1 VHLRT
6 TSAPA
11 DRHAAELTRLL
22 EPGAIRAVYQP
33 IVRLDDWQPV
43 GYEGLARFPS
53 PPGLIALP
61 PDVTL
66 AAAQPAGLRHDLE
79 VACWAAIAEAGPPP
93 EGRLLFVNVDP
104 DALGHPG
111 LWALADRLPSRLVIE
126 LTEQDAVRDCAVL
139 RDQLAPWLARGAM
152 VAIDD
157 AGAGFTSLE
166 YVAELRPDFLKLS
179 RTLVM
184 GVDRDLARRSVLRAT
199 VAFAREV
206 GARVVA
212 EGVEYEEELAV
223 LRAAEV
229 DYGQGWLFGRPSAVW
244 PDVLAPP
251 GAPPPPPLL
260 APAESRRGRLQ
271 RELARVPDAKS
282 ACQAVVD
289 HLARTGVIPSAYLEQ
304 GGRLRCQAVSG
315 AWQVCDGL
323 PLDAG
328 TIGEAFRTGATVLVP
343 DVARAGAGVP
353 SVASVAAVACAP
365 VRVGGRVAGVLCAES
380 PTALGRAAT
389 SELER
394 CAALLGERLGGD
406 LPGGELPGAG
416 AGSPA
421 QRFARIALRLAAL
434 EEPAAIVAEAL
445 AAAREL
451 SGFESGLLAL
461 RDGRGYERHAAGPF
475 GVLLNDLAID
485 ELDRMGA
492 WVAPGSSCHTMGD
505 RSGRGLPGHEPLRRA
520 GAAAL
525 VVLPLIAGGERLGLL
540 VLADREA
547 RALPTEEVEVLELLA
562 TLTAT
567 GLRMAAAV
575 VELRERA
582 ACDPLTGL
590 GHHGTFNAELPALRE
605 SARAQGALALLV
617 ADVDG
622 FKAVNDTRGHAA
634 GDALLRCVAELLR
647 EQALATAPAARAFR
661 LGGDEFALAYPAAGP
676 EEARAVGDALQDRV
690 RARLGA
696 TLSIGI
702 ALAEPG
708 EGDAQL
714 AARADAALYAVK
726 RNGRDGVALAS

>member
-1 VHLRT
+1 
-6 TSAPA
+6 
-11 DRHAAELTRLL
+11 
-22 EPGAIRAVYQP
+22 
-33 IVRLDDWQPV
+33 
-43 GYEGLARFPS
+43 
-53 PPGLIALP
+53 
-61 PDVTL
+61 
-66 AAAQPAGLRHDLE
+66 
-79 VACWAAIAEAGPPP
+79 
-93 EGRLLFVNVDP
+93 
-104 DALGHPG
+104 
-111 LWALADRLPSRLVIE
+111 
-126 LTEQDAVRDCAVL
+126 
-139 RDQLAPWLARGAM
+139 
-152 VAIDD
+152 
-157 AGAGFTSLE
+157 
-166 YVAELRPDFLKLS
+166 
-179 RTLVM
+179 
-184 GVDRDLARRSVLRAT
+184 
-199 VAFAREV
+199 
-206 GARVVA
+206 
-212 EGVEYEEELAV
+212 
-223 LRAAEV
+223 
-229 DYGQGWLFGRPSAVW
+229 
-244 PDVLAPP
+244 
-251 GAPPPPPLL
+251 
-260 APAESRRGRLQ
+260 
-271 RELARVPDAKS
+271 
-282 ACQAVVD
+282 
-289 HLARTGVIPSAYLEQ
+289 
-304 GGRLRCQAVSG
+304 
-315 AWQVCDGL
+315 
-323 PLDAG
+323 
-328 TIGEAFRTGATVLVP
+328 
-343 DVARAGAGVP
+343 
-353 SVASVAAVACAP
+353 
-365 VRVGGRVAGVLCAES
+365 
-380 PTALGRAAT
+380 
-389 SELER
+389 
-394 CAALLGERLGGD
+394 
-406 LPGGELPGAG
+406 
-416 AGSPA
+416 
-421 QRFARIALRLAAL
+421 
-434 EEPAAIVAEAL
+434 VAEAL

-485 ELDRMGA
+485 ELDRMGG

-617 ADVDG
+617 SDVDG

>member
-1 VHLRT
+1 VHIRT
-6 TSAPA
+6 TSAPAARRVA

-33 IVRLDDWQPV
+33 IVRLDDWVPV

-79 VACWAAIAEAGPPP
+79 VACWAAIAQAGPPP

-111 LWALADRLPSRLVIE
+111 LWALADRLPYRLVIE
-126 LTEQDAVRDCAVL
+126 LTEQDAVRDCGVL
-139 RDQLAPWLARGAM
+139 RERLAPWLARGAM
-152 VAIDD
+152 VAVDD

-212 EGVEYEEELAV
+212 EGVEFEEELAV

-229 DYGQGWLFGRPSAVW
+229 HYGQGWLFGRPSAVY

-251 GAPPPPPLL
+251 GAPAPPPLL

-271 RELARVPDAKS
+271 RELARVPDAKG

-289 HLARTGVIPSAYLEQ
+289 HLSRTGVIPSAYLEQ

-328 TIGEAFRTGATVLVP
+328 TIGEAFRTGTTVLVA
-343 DVARAGAGVP
+343 DVARTAGRVP
-353 SVASVAAVACAP
+353 SVASVSAVACAP

-380 PTALGRAAT
+380 PTPLGRAAT

-406 LPGGELPGAG
+406 LAGGELPGAC

-434 EEPAAIVAEAL
+434 EEPSAIVAEAL

-461 RDGRGYERHAAGPF
+461 HDAGGYERHAAGPF
-475 GVLLNDLAID
+475 GVLLNGLAID

-525 VVLPLIAGGERLGLL
+525 VVLPLTAGGERLGLL

-567 GLRMAAAV
+567 GLRMRPRWSSCASAPPATRSPASATTARSTPSCPHCARARGRRTPWRSWSPMSTGSRRSMTAAATPPAT
-575 VELRERA
+575 RCCAASPSCSASRRWPPRPRRA
-582 ACDPLTGL
+582 RSASAATSSRSPTRRRDPRRRARSATSFRPGC
-590 GHHGTFNAELPALRE
+590 APAWARRCR
-605 SARAQGALALLV
+605 SGSRWPSPARA
-617 ADVDG
+617 
-622 FKAVNDTRGHAA
+622 TRSSPP
-634 GDALLRCVAELLR
+634 
-647 EQALATAPAARAFR
+647 APTRR
-661 LGGDEFALAYPAAGP
+661 STP
-676 EEARAVGDALQDRV
+676 
-690 RARLGA
+690 
-696 TLSIGI
+696 
-702 ALAEPG
+702 
-708 EGDAQL
+708 
-714 AARADAALYAVK
+714 
-726 RNGRDGVALAS
+726 